1 MKLQKRFLAAALGFF
16 LASAVF
22 SASAEA
28 APRQSSGENSAFSA
42 VQTVKKSRPAPSR
55 AGTYRPYKGGENA
68 EPARKGLPPRFSEP
82 EKEKAQWTPERRR
95 QMRDRAGGTYRSP
108 EKENDNDPTIGIIP
122 SQEKQQSRKTPKK
135 GNEALSPGNHLSS
148 AKAPE
153 INTPSRQRPVNPYQ
167 AWQEQHKKDDGRFDK
182 DFRHERRD
190 HTYRV
195 NDPYDTDHTPRI
207 RDEKDR
213 HPRPLPTA
221 KKKNGKTTPF
231 PGTVRNHN
239 PAGN

>member
-22 SASAEA
+22 SAPSEA
-28 APRQSSGENSAFSA
+28 APGQSSEENAAPSAEQA
-42 VQTVKKSRPAPSR
+42 VKDSRPAPSR
-55 AGTYRPYKGGENA
+55 AGAYRPYKGGENA
-68 EPARKGLPPRFSEP
+68 GSSRKGLPPRFSEP

-95 QMRDRAGGTYRSP
+95 QMRNRAKGTYHSP
-108 EKENDNDPTIGIIP
+108 AKEKDGDPTIGII
-122 SQEKQQSRKTPKK
+122 QSPGKSADGKAPRK
-135 GNEALSPGNHLSS
+135 GN
-148 AKAPE
+148 KAPE
-153 INTPSRQRPVNPYQ
+153 INTPSGQRPVNPYP

-190 HTYRV
+190 RTYRV
-195 NDPYDTDHTPRI
+195 NDLYDTDHTPRI

-221 KKKNGKTTPF
+221 KKKNGKTIPF

>member
-16 LASAVF
+16 LASAAF
-22 SASAEA
+22 SVPSEA
-28 APRQSSGENSAFSA
+28 APGQSSEENAAPSAG
-42 VQTVKKSRPAPSR
+42 QTVKDSRPAPSR
-55 AGTYRPYKGGENA
+55 AGAYRPYKGGENA
-68 EPARKGLPPRFSEP
+68 GSSRKGLPPRFSEP

-108 EKENDNDPTIGIIP
+108 AKEKDGDPTIGII
-122 SQEKQQSRKTPKK
+122 QSPGKSANGKAPKK
-135 GNEALSPGNHLSS
+135 GN
-148 AKAPE
+148 KAPE
-153 INTPSRQRPVNPYQ
+153 INTPSGQRPVNPYP

-182 DFRHERRD
+182 DFRHEKRD

-221 KKKNGKTTPF
+221 KKKNGKTPPF

>member
-28 APRQSSGENSAFSA
+28 APGQSSGENSAFSA

-108 EKENDNDPTIGIIP
+108 EKGNDNDPTIGIIP

-135 GNEALSPGNHLSS
+135 ETKPCLPATIFPLPKHRKS
-148 AKAPE
+148 
-153 INTPSRQRPVNPYQ
+153 I
-167 AWQEQHKKDDGRFDK
+167 
-182 DFRHERRD
+182 
-190 HTYRV
+190 
-195 NDPYDTDHTPRI
+195 
-207 RDEKDR
+207 R
-213 HPRPLPTA
+213 HPDSVRSIPIRHGRSSIKRTTA
-221 KKKNGKTTPF
+221 ASTKTSVMKGGITPI
-231 PGTVRNHN
+231 V
-239 PAGN
+239 

>member
-22 SASAEA
+22 SAPSEA
-28 APRQSSGENSAFSA
+28 APGQSSEENTAPSAEQA
-42 VQTVKKSRPAPSR
+42 VKDSRPAPSR
-55 AGTYRPYKGGENA
+55 AGAYRPYKGGENA
-68 EPARKGLPPRFSEP
+68 GSSRKGLPPRFSEP

-95 QMRDRAGGTYRSP
+95 QMRNRAKGTYHSP
-108 EKENDNDPTIGIIP
+108 AKEKDGDPTIGII
-122 SQEKQQSRKTPKK
+122 QSPGKSADGKAPRK
-135 GNEALSPGNHLSS
+135 GN
-148 AKAPE
+148 KAPE
-153 INTPSRQRPVNPYQ
+153 INTPSGQRPVNPYP

-190 HTYRV
+190 RTYRV
-195 NDPYDTDHTPRI
+195 NDLYDTDHTPRI

-239 PAGN
+239 PAGK

>member
-16 LASAVF
+16 LASAAF
-22 SASAEA
+22 SVPSEA
-28 APRQSSGENSAFSA
+28 APGQSSEENAAPSAEQA
-42 VQTVKKSRPAPSR
+42 VKDSRPAPSR
-55 AGTYRPYKGGENA
+55 AGAYRPYKGGENA
-68 EPARKGLPPRFSEP
+68 GSSRKGLPPRFSEP

-108 EKENDNDPTIGIIP
+108 AKEKDGDPTIGII
-122 SQEKQQSRKTPKK
+122 QSPGKSANGKAPKK
-135 GNEALSPGNHLSS
+135 GN
-148 AKAPE
+148 KAPE
-153 INTPSRQRPVNPYQ
+153 INTPSGQRPVNPYP

-182 DFRHERRD
+182 DFRHEKRD

-221 KKKNGKTTPF
+221 KKKNGKTPPF

>member
-22 SASAEA
+22 SAPSEA
-28 APRQSSGENSAFSA
+28 APGQSSEENTAPSAE
-42 VQTVKKSRPAPSR
+42 QPVKDSRPAPSR
-55 AGTYRPYKGGENA
+55 AGAYRPYKGGENA
-68 EPARKGLPPRFSEP
+68 GSSRKGLPPRFSEP

-108 EKENDNDPTIGIIP
+108 AKEKDGDPTIGII
-122 SQEKQQSRKTPKK
+122 QSPGKSANGKAPKK
-135 GNEALSPGNHLSS
+135 GN
-148 AKAPE
+148 KAPE
-153 INTPSRQRPVNPYQ
+153 INTPSGQRPVNPYP

-221 KKKNGKTTPF
+221 KKKNRKTPPF

>member
-22 SASAEA
+22 SAPSEA
-28 APRQSSGENSAFSA
+28 APGQSSEENTAPSVEQA
-42 VQTVKKSRPAPSR
+42 VKDSRPAPSR
-55 AGTYRPYKGGENA
+55 AGAYRPYKGGENA
-68 EPARKGLPPRFSEP
+68 GSSRKGLPPRFSEP

-95 QMRDRAGGTYRSP
+95 QMRNRAKGTYHSP
-108 EKENDNDPTIGIIP
+108 AKEKDGDPTIGII
-122 SQEKQQSRKTPKK
+122 QSPGKSANGKAPKK
-135 GNEALSPGNHLSS
+135 GN
-148 AKAPE
+148 KAPE
-153 INTPSRQRPVNPYQ
+153 INTPSGQRPVNPYA

-190 HTYRV
+190 RTYRV

-221 KKKNGKTTPF
+221 KKKSGKMPPP
-231 PGTVRNHN
+231 PGEIRNHK
-239 PAGN
+239 PAEK